1 LELAKDWELLSWNV
15 NGLRAVHRKGA
26 LKTVLELGA
35 DVVCLQETKAHSEQ
49 LPFEAREPKGYYSF
63 FCSAT
68 KKKGY
73 SGVAIYSKIEPDS
86 VSEGL
91 NDKKFEGEGRVITAD
106 YGSFVLINCYFPNGG
121 ASEERLKFKLGF
133 YNAFADYAESYRRKG
148 RKVIICG
155 DVNTAHEEID
165 LARPKENSKH
175 TGFLPIERAWIDS
188 FLARGYFDS
197 FRAFHKGRGHY
208 TWWDLK
214 TRARERNVGWRLDYF
229 LVSENARGIVKGAS
243 ILPGIHGSDHCPI
256 GLRLKA

>member
-1 LELAKDWELLSWNV
+1 MPKDLELISWNV

-26 LKTVLELGA
+26 LKTLFELGA
-35 DVVCLQETKAHSEQ
+35 DIVCLQETKARAEQ
-49 LPFEAREPKGYYSF
+49 LPLEAREPKGYHSYF
-63 FCSAT
+63 NSAT

-73 SGVAIYSKIEPDS
+73 SGVAIYSKVEPES
-86 VSEGL
+86 VSQGINNKE
-91 NDKKFEGEGRVITAD
+91 FEGEGRVLTAD
-106 YGSFVLINCYFPNGG
+106 YNSFVLINCYFPNGG

-133 YNAFADYAESYRRKG
+133 YDAFAVYAESFRKKG
-148 RKVIICG
+148 RKVVICG

-165 LARPKENSKH
+165 LTRPKENSKH

-188 FLARGYFDS
+188 FFARGYFDS
-197 FRAFHKGRGHY
+197 FRAFHKGETGHY

-229 LVSENARGIVKGAS
+229 LVSENARKQVTEAS

-256 GLRLKA
+256 GLRLTA